1 MTDPR
6 TPIFWRD
13 ARMPHVE
20 LRKVADG
27 REVCYALHTHR
38 HWSIGAITGGES
50 SFLYRTDQYHVSA
63 GTLVLMN
70 PEWPHACNPIDNQPW
85 AYLMLY
91 VDTAWLTRLRFE
103 AGLLP
108 SEDWQ
113 DLDTAVITDPRQYQ
127 DYCTMADCLLD
138 PGRDLLEKQSR
149 VAEYLLDLMQSLA
162 EAPARGIPRPSGTL
176 AAVAQYLDSHCTD
189 EVSLDDLCGLSGYSP
204 GHLVRAFRQSYGL
217 TPHAYLINRRIQ
229 HGQSELKR
237 GVSIA
242 DAALNAGFA
251 DQAHFQR
258 TFKRVVAATPNQYR
272 QPSIQQQ
279 EHATSGK

>member
-6 TPIFWRD
+6 KPIFWRD

-38 HWSIGAITGGES
+38 HWSMGAITAGES
-50 SFLYRTDQYHVSA
+50 TFLYRNDQYHVREGA
-63 GTLVLMN
+63 LVLMN

-91 VDTAWLTRLRFE
+91 VDTGWLTRLRCE

-108 SEDWQ
+108 TGDWQ
-113 DLDTAVITDPRQYQ
+113 DLDTAVITDPGQYRG
-127 DYCTMADCLLD
+127 YCAVADCLLD

-149 VAEYLLDLMQSLA
+149 VAEYLLDLMQSLS
-162 EAPARGIPRPSGTL
+162 EPPAQAIQRPSGTL
-176 AAVAQYLDSHCTD
+176 AAVADHLDQHCTA
-189 EVSLDDLCGLSGYSP
+189 EVSLDDLCAMSGYSP
-204 GHLVRAFRQSYGL
+204 GHLVRAFRKAYGL

-229 HGQSELKR
+229 HGQNDLKR
-237 GVSIA
+237 GASIA
-242 DAALNAGFA
+242 EAALNAGFA

-258 TFKRVVAATPNQYR
+258 TFKRLVAATPNQYR
-272 QPSIQQQ
+272 QASVQQQ
-279 EHATSGK
+279 ENATAGK

>member
-1 MTDPR
+1 M
-6 TPIFWRD
+6 
-13 ARMPHVE
+13 
-20 LRKVADG
+20 
-27 REVCYALHTHR
+27 
-38 HWSIGAITGGES
+38 
-50 SFLYRTDQYHVSA
+50 SA

-70 PEWPHACNPIDNQPW
+70 PEWPPHACNPPIDNQPW

-113 DLDTAVITDPRQYQ
+113 DLDTAVITDPPRQYQ

-162 EAPARGIPRPSGTL
+162 EAPARGGIPRPPSGTL
-176 AAVAQYLDSHCTD
+176 AAVAEYLDSHCTD
-189 EVSLDDLCGLSGYSP
+189 EVSLDDLCRLSGYSP
-204 GHLVRAFRQSYGL
+204 GGHLVRAFRQSYGL
-217 TPHAYLINRRIQ
+217 TPPHAYLINRRIQ

-258 TFKRVVAATPNQYR
+258 TFKRVVAATPPNQYR